1 MYFIFLSICWVI
13 YADTALAYTASDTKN
28 QFRLNVRNW
37 RQNIVKSVRYPTRMP
52 RQGKKKGKEKQ
63 AFLCSNAKCKC
74 SNSLQWEST
83 QLHSNEQTIKIH
95 RSPFQTKERN
105 PMTDLAERVGRKGN
119 IYKKTKPP
127 FWYTR
132 SNLLKPDFTSP
143 TVLFSIARPSEVNL
157 LHLVKAATTA
167 HSSSLVLLFM
177 LSPSGS
183 RSSSCRTLFMARSY
197 WSSSSGAKA
206 FSSTS
211 EEWAR
216 NIRARIRLS
225 IRWGSFTHLSS
236 TASCTFLIR
245 RCLILLLVRGCVVM
259 SNNRKFCF
267 SVVRTPF
274 STRFLARR
282 SRTLRSW

>member
-1 MYFIFLSICWVI
+1 MVSLYQVSFHW
-13 YADTALAYTASDTKN
+13 TNNEKN
-28 QFRLNVRNW
+28 LCAF
-37 RQNIVKSVRYPTRMP
+37 
-52 RQGKKKGKEKQ
+52 KKKILEK
-63 AFLCSNAKCKC
+63 SWREKRT
-74 SNSLQWEST
+74 W
-83 QLHSNEQTIKIH
+83 
-95 RSPFQTKERN
+95 
-105 PMTDLAERVGRKGN
+105 D
-119 IYKKTKPP
+119 IYKKRNVQFTHQGSHH
-127 FWYTR
+127 F
-132 SNLLKPDFTSP
+132 SNLLSPVQPFIFKPH
-143 TVLFSIARPSEVNL
+143 VHQNL
-157 LHLVKAATTA
+157 LYLVKAATTA
-167 HSSSLVLLFM
+167 HSSSLVLVFK

-197 WSSSSGAKA
+197 WSSSSGANA

-216 NIRARIRLS
+216 KIRARRRLS

-245 RCLILLLVRGCVVM
+245 RCLILLLVSGCVVM
-259 SNNRKFCF
+259 SKRRKFCF